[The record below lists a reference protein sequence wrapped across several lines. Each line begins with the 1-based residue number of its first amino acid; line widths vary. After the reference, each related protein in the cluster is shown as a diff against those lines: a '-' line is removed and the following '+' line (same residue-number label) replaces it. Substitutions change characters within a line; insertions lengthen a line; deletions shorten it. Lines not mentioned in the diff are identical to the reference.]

1 MRQVEE
7 KIRIQREL
15 RQKDKDDFNAVGK
28 YASNKYYVNQDKK
41 DNAIQCPLY
50 NRHLRT
56 YELKK
61 SSG

>member
-7 KIRIQREL
+7 KMRIQREL

-41 DNAIQCPLY
+41 DNAIM
-50 NRHLRT
+50 
-56 YELKK
+56 
-61 SSG
+61 